1 MGQQVDGGRVLGQ
14 PHRVVQ
20 WRQQQAG
27 ADLDP
32 LGAGG
37 DGRGHRHQRR
47 HVAVIHEVVLG
58 QPHRVEAQ
66 PLRLDRQLD
75 RLAVEVGVAALVA
88 GWPLAGD
95 QSVAELHGAMLA
107 TIRSAVAYAPLMTL
121 YRLADDPPTLVD
133 PVMIACF
140 DGWVDAA
147 EAASSAV
154 AHVAADAEPM
164 VTFDPD
170 AIFDYRS
177 RRPVL
182 DVQDGRLSDLRWPE
196 LAIRHVPVDGRDL
209 LIFSGAEPDL
219 RWQELASDVVALVAS
234 LGVALWVS
242 LGAVPGAVAHTMP
255 VPVMATASQDGLLGQ
270 RTPPGPEGLLRV
282 PSAALSAMEMAVSG
296 SGIPAIGF
304 FAQVPPYASIGYTAA
319 SIALLERLGRHL
331 EVDLQ
336 MDDLHEEEREQ
347 RARYDAAVA
356 GDAMLRQT
364 VEQLE
369 SAAGDMEEQ
378 QLPSG
383 DELAREIERFLRH
396 NEPDGEA

>member
-1 MGQQVDGGRVLGQ
+1 
-14 PHRVVQ
+14 
-20 WRQQQAG
+20 
-27 ADLDP
+27 
-32 LGAGG
+32 
-37 DGRGHRHQRR
+37 
-47 HVAVIHEVVLG
+47 
-58 QPHRVEAQ
+58 
-66 PLRLDRQLD
+66 
-75 RLAVEVGVAALVA
+75 
-88 GWPLAGD
+88 
-95 QSVAELHGAMLA
+95 
-107 TIRSAVAYAPLMTL
+107 MTL

-182 DVQDGRLSDLRWPE
+182 DVQDGRLTDLRWPE

-219 RWQELASDVVALVAS
+219 RWQELASDVAALVTS

-255 VPVMATASQDGLLGQ
+255 VPVMATASQDGLLGP

-331 EVDLQ
+331 EVDLH
-336 MDDLHEEEREQ
+336 MDDLHDEEHEQ

-356 GDAMLRQT
+356 SDAMLRQT

-369 SAAGDMEEQ
+369 SVAGDMEEHH
-378 QLPSG
+378 LPSG

>member
-1 MGQQVDGGRVLGQ
+1 
-14 PHRVVQ
+14 
-20 WRQQQAG
+20 
-27 ADLDP
+27 
-32 LGAGG
+32 
-37 DGRGHRHQRR
+37 
-47 HVAVIHEVVLG
+47 
-58 QPHRVEAQ
+58 
-66 PLRLDRQLD
+66 
-75 RLAVEVGVAALVA
+75 
-88 GWPLAGD
+88 
-95 QSVAELHGAMLA
+95 
-107 TIRSAVAYAPLMTL
+107 MTL

-164 VTFDPD
+164 VTFDLD

-196 LAIRHVPVDGRDL
+196 LAIRHVPVEGRDL
-209 LIFSGAEPDL
+209 LIFSGSEPDL
-219 RWQELASDVVALVAS
+219 RWQELASDVAELVAS

-255 VPVMATASQDGLLGQ
+255 VPVMATASQDGLLGP

-336 MDDLHEEEREQ
+336 MDDLHDEEHEQ

-356 GDAMLRQT
+356 SDAMLRQT

-369 SAAGDMEEQ
+369 SVAGDMEEHH
-378 QLPSG
+378 LPSG

>member
-1 MGQQVDGGRVLGQ
+1 
-14 PHRVVQ
+14 
-20 WRQQQAG
+20 
-27 ADLDP
+27 
-32 LGAGG
+32 
-37 DGRGHRHQRR
+37 
-47 HVAVIHEVVLG
+47 
-58 QPHRVEAQ
+58 
-66 PLRLDRQLD
+66 
-75 RLAVEVGVAALVA
+75 
-88 GWPLAGD
+88 
-95 QSVAELHGAMLA
+95 
-107 TIRSAVAYAPLMTL
+107 MTL

-196 LAIRHVPVDGRDL
+196 LAIRHVSVDGRDL

-219 RWQELASDVVALVAS
+219 RWQELASDVATLVAS

-255 VPVMATASQDGLLGQ
+255 VPVMATASEDGLLSP

-282 PSAALSAMEMAVSG
+282 PSAALSAMEMAVRDPASPPSDSSPRCRPTPASATPPPASRCWSG
-296 SGIPAIGF
+296 SAATSRSTCRWTTCTTRSTSNDPATTRPWP
-304 FAQVPPYASIGYTAA
+304 ATPCCARPSSSWSRWRATWRSTTCRPAT
-319 SIALLERLGRHL
+319 SW
-331 EVDLQ
+331 
-336 MDDLHEEEREQ
+336 
-347 RARYDAAVA
+347 RARSSGSCDTTT
-356 GDAMLRQT
+356 RT
-364 VEQLE
+364 VRPECW
-369 SAAGDMEEQ
+369 
-378 QLPSG
+378 
-383 DELAREIERFLRH
+383 F
-396 NEPDGEA
+396 